1 MLRDAWTL
9 GARTGTAALRPV
21 NGGYGAARRLE
32 RRLRDDGLDRA
43 GDAALALLDAVLA
56 SPRADVAVDRI
67 LASPLAEH
75 AVARALSGDL
85 VDVFA
90 RDAGRYAVL
99 ERVADRLLEDGLA
112 EQLVQ
117 RFLDSPELERMVTL
131 TLESPGME
139 RVIARVLES
148 KLIEETIARLVDD
161 TAARM
166 PERQA
171 LWVLIDEVAQSAAVT
186 DAITQQGLGMA
197 DEVAGDIRDR
207 SRAADAW
214 LERAARRV
222 LRRQERG
229 AGSPPAAPEPHLP

>member
-21 NGGYGAARRLE
+21 KGGYGAARRLE

-112 EQLVQ
+112 EQL
-117 RFLDSPELERMVTL
+117 ERMVAL

>member
-1 MLRDAWTL
+1 M
-9 GARTGTAALRPV
+9 
-21 NGGYGAARRLE
+21 
-32 RRLRDDGLDRA
+32 
-43 GDAALALLDAVLA
+43 
-56 SPRADVAVDRI
+56 VA
-67 LASPLAEH
+67 
-75 AVARALSGDL
+75 
-85 VDVFA
+85 
-90 RDAGRYAVL
+90 
-99 ERVADRLLEDGLA
+99 
-112 EQLVQ
+112 
-117 RFLDSPELERMVTL
+117 L

-148 KLIEETIARLVDD
+148 KLVEETIARLVDD

-171 LWVLIDEVAQSAAVT
+171 LWVLIDEVAQSPAVT

-197 DEVAGDIRDR
+197 DEVAGDIRNR

-229 AGSPPAAPEPHLP
+229 GGSPPAAPEAHLP